1 MNISVIDGVN
11 YLKGL
16 LLLIRKDRRISD
28 SEIRL
33 LRRIGK
39 ALGFERKFCDNEVHP
54 AEDAWLRST
63 AAKNGLVVQYS

>member
-39 ALGFERKFCDNEVHP
+39 ALGFERTFCDNEVHP
-54 AEDAWLRST
+54 SEDAWLRST